1 MTEIV
6 PRSHDPQTKE
16 EGRSGARNGLERE
29 SSWGHE
35 RTNASQA
42 KRLWVL
48 GSFAHSYSSESLDLI
63 PLKGQ

>member
-6 PRSHDPQTKE
+6 PLSHDPQTKE
-16 EGRSGARNGLERE
+16 EGWAGARNGLKRE
-29 SSWGHE
+29 SSWGHKWM
-35 RTNASQA
+35 NASQA

-48 GSFAHSYSSESLDLI
+48 GSFAHGYSSESLDLI